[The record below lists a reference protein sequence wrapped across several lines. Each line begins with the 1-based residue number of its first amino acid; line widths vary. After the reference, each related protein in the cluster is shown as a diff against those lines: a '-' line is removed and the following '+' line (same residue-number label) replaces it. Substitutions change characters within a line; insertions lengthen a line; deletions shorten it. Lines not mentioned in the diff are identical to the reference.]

1 MLLYNGGI
9 MVTVVVVF
17 TGMSDIV
24 ADNKDWRRV
33 KIVEVANLCYLY
45 NCYNDTPPGW
55 SHLSPCHSR

>member
-1 MLLYNGGI
+1 